1 VWSGVLATPLWSVFV
16 RADVPGGQKIVV
28 GGMWVLAGVAPV
40 AGAAVLGGLLPFA
53 LGLSVAFGGLT
64 ATNLADCLTLAFASG
79 AALRLARP
87 ATGDRLSHPA
97 AILAA
102 AVVTSVVVDL
112 ASQRAVAPG
121 RPFWHE
127 LWHHVRVLYWT
138 DDAGTWS
145 QVHDAVR
152 WCAVLSVAVL
162 VERAIRARDG
172 SGRLVT
178 WVWVSGAAVAS
189 TFTVIRAAEIVA
201 RRETPVFE
209 SLWWLVTRSR
219 LSVLNPDPNATG
231 SLFAFLL
238 ITATVVAIRRRLW
251 WMLALVVPML
261 VVPFGLAQSRS
272 AVGAVIAVIGMRALI
287 DRWHARRF
295 IVPAALTLV
304 VIVAAGVFWMANSRS
319 HASPGKALELRA
331 QMVQVG
337 ARMAARYPVW
347 GVGLS
352 DYARTSRRFV
362 PPEFEALSRFA
373 PAGENA
379 HNNFLQVLVELGI
392 PAGLAFIWLLAPAAA
407 SVWRVAPAPLPIEQ
421 RALALGLSALL
432 VTMLL
437 GHPWLVPE
445 VAASC
450 VVGLG
455 LTASYLLPPG
465 ERPQAGRRVMWAA
478 VGLYAVSLAW
488 RI

>member
-1 VWSGVLATPLWSVFV
+1 MWSGVLATPLWSVFV
-16 RADVPGGQKIVV
+16 RADVPAGQKCVV
-28 GGMWVLAGVAPV
+28 GGLWVIAAARPV
-40 AGAAVLGGLLPFA
+40 AGAVLLAALLPFA
-53 LGLSVAFGGLT
+53 LGLAVAFAGLT
-64 ATNLADCLTLAFASG
+64 ATNLADCMTLAFASG
-79 AALRLARP
+79 AALRLAVPR
-87 ATGDRLSHPA
+87 TDDRLSRPA
-97 AILAA
+97 AVLAA

-112 ASQRAVAPG
+112 VLQRAVAPG
-121 RPFWHE
+121 RPFWQE
-127 LWHHVRVLYWT
+127 LWHHIRVLYWT

-172 SGRLVT
+172 VGRLVT
-178 WVWVSGAAVAS
+178 WVWVSGAAAAS

-238 ITATVVAIRRRLW
+238 ITAAFVAVRRRLW
-251 WMLALVVPML
+251 WMLAIVVPML
-261 VVPFGLAQSRS
+261 VLPFGLAQSRS
-272 AVGAVIAVIGMRALI
+272 AVGAIIVVIGMRALI

-295 IVPAALTLV
+295 LVPAALILV
-304 VIVAAGVFWMANSRS
+304 VVVGGVVFWMANSRS

-331 QMVQVG
+331 QMLQVG
-337 ARMAARYPVW
+337 ARMSVRYPVW

-362 PPEFEALSRFA
+362 PAEFEALSRFA

-379 HNNFLQVLVELGI
+379 HNNFLQVAVELGI
-392 PAGLAFIWLLAPAAA
+392 PAGLAFIWLLVPAAA
-407 SVWRVAPAPLPIEQ
+407 SVWRAAPALLPVEHT
-421 RALALGLSALL
+421 ALGLGLSALL

-437 GHPWLVPE
+437 GHPLLVPE

-450 VVGLG
+450 LLGLG
-455 LTASYLLPPG
+455 LAAGHVPVHAERARTGRIVAWVAVGVYLL
-465 ERPQAGRRVMWAA
+465 
-478 VGLYAVSLAW
+478 SLTW
-488 RI
+488 RL